1 MSYQRD
7 FVSMLLS
14 RLAEP
19 QSRPQVLLGP
29 RQVGKTTGALQ
40 VLEAWAGPKHF
51 ASADTET
58 AADGRWLREQWQQ
71 AKALPGQGRR
81 LLVLDE
87 VQKVSGWAEA
97 VKGLWDA
104 EVRLGQPL
112 ALCLLGSS
120 AMLVARGL
128 SESLAGRFEVVRA
141 GHWQYLEM
149 KAAFGLDLDS
159 FIFFGGY
166 PGAEAYRGDL
176 VRWAQYVNGTL
187 IEAALNKDVLAL
199 QPVEK
204 PALLRNLFVLA
215 CEHAGESLSYNKMLG
230 QLTES
235 GSILTLAR
243 YQELLA
249 QADLLVGLPKH
260 SGNAVR
266 RRASAPKW
274 LPLNSALIT
283 AQKGLSLQQCKER
296 PDAWGRLVEAAAGA
310 HLWAECR
317 RHWGAKLAWWR
328 QGNHEV
334 DYVVAS
340 AGKVLGVEVKSGRQ
354 GLRDKRSLAAFEAA
368 HPGAGTLVL
377 GEGGMPFEDFF
388 AADLKALF
396 RRAGLPLT

>member
-1 MSYQRD
+1 MNYQRD
-7 FVSMLLS
+7 FVSTLLS

-40 VLEAWAGPKHF
+40 VLEAWTGPKHF
-51 ASADTET
+51 ASADAET
-58 AADGRWLREQWQQ
+58 AADGRWLRQQWDD
-71 AKALPGQGRR
+71 AKALPGTGRR

-87 VQKVSGWAEA
+87 VQKISGWAEA

-104 EVRLGQPL
+104 ELRKGEPL

-120 AMLVARGL
+120 AMLMARGL
-128 SESLAGRFEVVRA
+128 SESLAGRFELNRV
-141 GHWQYLEM
+141 GHWQYPEM
-149 KAAFGLDLDS
+149 KAAFGLGLDS
-159 FIFFGGY
+159 FIFYGGY
-166 PGAEAYRGDL
+166 PGAAAYRGDL
-176 VRWAQYVNGTL
+176 ARWAQYVSGTL

-230 QLTES
+230 QLTEP

-260 SGNAVR
+260 SGSAIR

-274 LPLNSALIT
+274 LPLNSALVT
-283 AQKGLSLQQCKER
+283 AQKGLSLEQWKSR
-296 PDAWGRLVEAAAGA
+296 PDVWGRLVEAAAGA
-310 HLWAECR
+310 HLWAECQR
-317 RHWGAKLAWWR
+317 SWGGRLHWWR
-328 QGNHEV
+328 EGHYEM
-334 DYVVAS
+334 DYVVVS
-340 AGKVLGVEVKSGRQ
+340 AGKVLGIEVKSGRSGARTAQ
-354 GLRDKRSLAAFEAA
+354 SLTAFEKAY
-368 HPGAGTLVL
+368 PGSKTLLVGT
-377 GEGGMPFEDFF
+377 GGMDLELFF
-388 AADLKALF
+388 NSDLTGLF
-396 RRAGLPLT
+396 KRVGL